1 MKLVWCACISMIL
14 MACQGNTQEK
24 VQLKTQADS
33 ISYSI
38 GLDIGKSLKHQS
50 VDIVAAAVT
59 QGLLDA
65 GDTANALLTEEQA
78 QQVMMLFQQ
87 QLAMNALE
95 KNKKEGA
102 AFLAQNKTKEGVK
115 TTESG
120 LQYKIITTGTGPKP
134 TMEQTVTF
142 HYRGTTLE
150 GGEFGNSYKQ
160 GQPITYR
167 VNGLIKGWM
176 EALQLMPVGSKW
188 ELYVPYDL
196 AYGETG
202 MGNSI
207 QPGSTLIF
215 ELELLATK

>member
-1 MKLVWCACISMIL
+1 MVL

-95 KNKKEGA
+95 KNKKEGE

-134 TMEQTVTF
+134 TMDQTVTF
-142 HYRGTTLE
+142 HYRGTTIG